1 MSGAQWP
8 FTNLGIRF
16 FEGQLPELTR
26 NIGKLADELKRYN
39 DAAEKDP
46 HTQPENAEAYIAA
59 AKKQWSR
66 GGEIEIDGDAKVSAG
81 DDPVLGRDSVDV
93 AVAQVV
99 AVAREIAKASREDD
113 PGRCTDLLD
122 DLIEAVA
129 AMDR

>member
-39 DAAEKDP
+39 DAAEKDRNS

-59 AKKQWSR
+59 ADDNEC
-66 GGEIEIDGDAKVSAG
+66 GGKHTWEVPEEEV
-81 DDPVLGRDSVDV
+81 
-93 AVAQVV
+93 
-99 AVAREIAKASREDD
+99 
-113 PGRCTDLLD
+113 
-122 DLIEAVA
+122 
-129 AMDR
+129 

>member
-39 DAAEKDP
+39 DAAEKDRNS

-59 AKKQWSR
+59 AKKQWAR
-66 GGEIEIDGDAKVSAG
+66 EGEIEIDAEAKVSVG
-81 DDPVLGRDSVDV
+81 DDPGAYVQAWVWVYDVDV
-93 AVAQVV
+93 
-99 AVAREIAKASREDD
+99 
-113 PGRCTDLLD
+113 DLHKK
-122 DLIEAVA
+122 EQ
-129 AMDR
+129 